1 MNINLVGQIIT
12 LKHTLVPD
20 PNPDFCAKNKN
31 GDPNPTHFQKPGLV
45 DMVTRMV
52 DKTCLSKKY
61 MKSFF
66 LLLL

>member
-1 MNINLVGQIIT
+1 MNINLVGLIIT
-12 LKHTLVPD
+12 LIHTLIPD
-20 PNPDFCAKNKN
+20 PNPDFFAKNKKR
-31 GDPNPTHFQKPGLV
+31 DPNPTHSQKPGLV

-52 DKTCLSKKY
+52 DETCLSKKY